1 MILKKY
7 KTKDLINELV
17 KRGAYL
23 DFDVEV
29 SHGKINEILR
39 TYKNVLILNEE
50 DYEKRC

>member
-7 KTKDLINELV
+7 KTKDLIDELI
-17 KRGAYL
+17 KHGAYL

-39 TYKNVLILNEE
+39 NYKSILILNEE
-50 DYEKRC
+50 DYEKGR